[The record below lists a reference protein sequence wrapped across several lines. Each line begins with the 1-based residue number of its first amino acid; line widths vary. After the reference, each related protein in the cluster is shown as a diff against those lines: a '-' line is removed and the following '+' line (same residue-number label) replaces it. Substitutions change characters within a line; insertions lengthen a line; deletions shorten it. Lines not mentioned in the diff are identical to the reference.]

1 MIQPTRPETSRTR
14 GLIFG
19 PGIAKVRPT
28 VNTPAGKAVVVVDD
42 EKSYGELL
50 SQLLNEMLNLPVRSF
65 SNPREAL
72 AALPDL
78 DVGFVITDYHM
89 PDMTGVQFIRRA
101 AEALPGVPFIIITGH
116 PLRLIDEFIDDLEPL
131 KAVVPKP
138 LDWRRLG
145 ELVERHWPDAP
156 RRTASA

>member
-1 MIQPTRPETSRTR
+1 MIHRGDRDTSRTR

-19 PGIAKVRPT
+19 PGIANVRPT

-50 SQLLNEMLNLPVRSF
+50 SQLLTETLHVPVRSF

-72 AALPDL
+72 DALPEL

-116 PLRLIDEFIDDLEPL
+116 PLRLIDEYIDDLEPL

-145 ELVERHWPDAP
+145 ALVERHWPG
-156 RRTASA
+156 TSKQSASA